1 MEEILNQEAANEI
14 EIENS
19 LFAERNALK
28 AEKREIKGRLYDLQF
43 EDLDPDA
50 LKQAKEQVAKDYEVK
65 ENNYYAHVAEVKK
78 DLLDKKKAI
87 AELKSFYHQKIE
99 DIRKNEHAL
108 PLDEVNQ
115 ARILAK
121 EQLTNAKNDYLA
133 QLNAY
138 KNSISQIKTEAKR
151 KDKVLRAQY
160 HKLKKAAMKRSDKE
174 DALDNL
180 KGQIYSNTG
189 TAELDILDLKNK
201 IVKLKKNYAQQVK
214 VIENDLHLKTN
225 HVGTLIKNTKAE
237 EKEKIRAL
245 KEQENILNE
254 NYSPV
259 APLQYQIGRKF
270 VQFGNNF
277 VHNQKVA
284 FTTKAGLSN
293 WFIKSAVYLIIL
305 LMVIITAAVKPAWFS
320 FDTLITIVKHTSS
333 LLPLALGVAG
343 TIVLTGTDLSLGR
356 IWGLTALISGIL
368 LGYGST
374 NGVILEWTQ
383 NMPWIWIIVVLIIV
397 MGVGGFAGG
406 INGFFVA
413 KFSIHPFIVTLAT
426 QLIIYGVIL
435 LLGSSLNNL
444 SVIYKMNNATA
455 QSYYNFVSS
464 GFYLGDVLVEWY
476 NIMAIV
482 LLVAMWFIWNK
493 TKFGKAMF
501 AVGCNPEAA
510 NVSGINVSRTIL
522 LTFVL
527 AGACYGVGGFQY
539 NPINGGAQLS
549 TGTGGELDP
558 ITAAVIGGVSFTG
571 GIGKVSGVLLGSLL
585 LKVID
590 SCLLALG
597 VSTAYI
603 NIVKGS
609 IILVAVALDMKKYIV
624 KK

>member
-1 MEEILNQEAANEI
+1 
-14 EIENS
+14 
-19 LFAERNALK
+19 
-28 AEKREIKGRLYDLQF
+28 
-43 EDLDPDA
+43 
-50 LKQAKEQVAKDYEVK
+50 
-65 ENNYYAHVAEVKK
+65 
-78 DLLDKKKAI
+78 
-87 AELKSFYHQKIE
+87 
-99 DIRKNEHAL
+99 
-108 PLDEVNQ
+108 
-115 ARILAK
+115 
-121 EQLTNAKNDYLA
+121 
-133 QLNAY
+133 
-138 KNSISQIKTEAKR
+138 
-151 KDKVLRAQY
+151 
-160 HKLKKAAMKRSDKE
+160 
-174 DALDNL
+174 
-180 KGQIYSNTG
+180 
-189 TAELDILDLKNK
+189 
-201 IVKLKKNYAQQVK
+201 
-214 VIENDLHLKTN
+214 
-225 HVGTLIKNTKAE
+225 
-237 EKEKIRAL
+237 
-245 KEQENILNE
+245 
-254 NYSPV
+254 
-259 APLQYQIGRKF
+259 
-270 VQFGNNF
+270 
-277 VHNQKVA
+277 
-284 FTTKAGLSN
+284 
-293 WFIKSAVYLIIL
+293 
-305 LMVIITAAVKPAWFS
+305 
-320 FDTLITIVKHTSS
+320 
-333 LLPLALGVAG
+333 
-343 TIVLTGTDLSLGR
+343 
-356 IWGLTALISGIL
+356 
-368 LGYGST
+368 
-374 NGVILEWTQ
+374 
-383 NMPWIWIIVVLIIV
+383 
-397 MGVGGFAGG
+397 
-406 INGFFVA
+406 
-413 KFSIHPFIVTLAT
+413 FIVTLAT